1 MDSDPHTPPAP
12 HRPHAPRPPVS
23 IAPFPG
29 STRLLGS
36 ARALTAN
43 GLAFFER
50 CEQTAGIVQTRF
62 VTKPLYVVTDPSA
75 IEDVLVNHP
84 HSFTKPFVLR
94 RMKLL
99 FGNGLLTAEGD
110 QWLHNR
116 HLVQPAF
123 HSERMPHFIEFVRD
137 NTEALAADWPDGD
150 VRDVYPDLVDL
161 CLKNLARTM
170 FGVYD
175 EELEVLVRA
184 LATACQALVHAIFG
198 TIPLVPLLY
207 PSALKRQVAKALR
220 DLDAYLGRLIDARRN
235 GPVRDDFLGLLM
247 SGGGHHPPMSRQ
259 AILDESVTMLLA
271 GHETAASALVWSLY
285 LLAGNPVEADAL
297 AADLR
302 DHLKGHA
309 PAVSDLDGLPT
320 LRQALDET
328 MRLYPPTHRIGRTVS
343 APVVVGGH
351 TLPVGADVL
360 VPQWAVHRS
369 ARWYDQPLTFRPTRW
384 TPELRHSL
392 PKFAYFPFSG
402 GPRACVG
409 SHFVWFESAVVLGVL
424 AQRFRFSLPDA
435 TPLVPYEGLT
445 LLPEGGKLRLRIA
458 RR

>member
-1 MDSDPHTPPAP
+1 MA
-12 HRPHAPRPPVS
+12 R
-23 IAPFPG
+23 FPEE
-29 STRLLGS
+29 SWLLGS
-36 ARALTAN
+36 ARALTSN
-43 GLAFFER
+43 GLTFFER

-62 VTKPLYVVTDPSA
+62 ATKALYVVTDPVA
-75 IEDVLVNHP
+75 IEDVLCSHP

-110 QWLHNR
+110 NWLHNR

-137 NTEALAADWPDGD
+137 NTEALAASWPDGT

-175 EELEVLVRA
+175 DELEGLVRA
-184 LATACQALVHAIFG
+184 LAVACQALVHAIFG
-198 TIPLVPLLY
+198 SVPLVPLLY
-207 PSALKRQVAKALR
+207 PSALKRHVAKALR
-220 DLDAYLGRLIDARRN
+220 DLDDYLGRLIDARRDK
-235 GPVRDDFLGLLM
+235 PPQDDFLGLLTT
-247 SGGGHHPPMSRQ
+247 GGGHHAPMSRQ

-285 LLAGNPVEADAL
+285 LLAQHPEEADAL
-297 AADLR
+297 AADLG

-309 PAVSDLDGLPT
+309 PSVADLDGLPS

-343 APVVVGGH
+343 EPVEVGGH
-351 TLPVGADVL
+351 MLPVGADVL
-360 VPQWAVHRS
+360 IPQWAVHRS
-369 ARWYDQPLTFRPTRW
+369 ARWYEDPLTFRPSRW
-384 TPELRHSL
+384 TPALRHSL

-409 SHFVWFESAVVLGVL
+409 SHFVWFESAVILGVL
-424 AQRFRFSLPDA
+424 AQRFRFSLADSKV
-435 TPLVPYEGLT
+435 LVPYEGLT
-445 LLPEGGKLRLRIA
+445 LLPDGGKLRLRIE